1 MISITL
7 TIIIL
12 SVVISIMAFRDH
24 ALMAK
29 LIFYPPAVQSGEWYR
44 LLSYGVLHA
53 DFTHL
58 IFNMFTLY
66 LFGTAVENACK
77 AALGST
83 AGGACFLTLYVL
95 SLSVSILPTYFKQ
108 KSNAYYRSL
117 GASGAVSAV
126 VFAYI
131 LINPM
136 SFMGILFIPIM
147 LPAFLFGII
156 FILISVRLDKQQ
168 TGGINH
174 SAHITGGIFGIL
186 FTIAAFMII
195 GNINLLQHFFNQI
208 HIQSIGD
215 LIHFGY

>member
-7 TIIIL
+7 FIIIV
-12 SVVISIMAFRDH
+12 SVIVSIMAFRDYN
-24 ALMAK
+24 LMEK
-29 LIFYPPAVQSGEWYR
+29 LIFYPPAVRSGQWYR
-44 LLSYGVLHA
+44 LLTYGLLHA

-66 LFGTAVENACK
+66 LFGSAVENACK
-77 AALGST
+77 AALGTT
-83 AGGACFLTLYVL
+83 AGAACFLILYIS
-95 SLSVSILPTYFKQ
+95 SLLISILPTYAKQ
-108 KSNAYYRSL
+108 KNNGNYRSL
-117 GASGAVSAV
+117 GASGAVWAI

-136 SFMGILFIPIM
+136 NFMGILFIPIM

-156 FILISVRLDKQQ
+156 FILISVKLDQKQ

-174 SAHITGGIFGIL
+174 SAHITGGIYGVV
-186 FTIAAFMII
+186 FTIAAFMLMA
-195 GNINLLQHFFNQI
+195 NINLIQHFFSQI